1 MSTAIIHK
9 KTAIS
14 GRSPTTSQLEY
25 GELAINTVDGKV
37 FFKYDPGSGAVLA
50 TLLEVTEDNLAV
62 DPSGLGNSSSTT
74 LAGVL
79 NDLDGAITSAVSGG
93 LTSVASDSTLS
104 GNGTSGSPLS
114 VTIGLNNLSD
124 VDIATTAP
132 TTGQVL
138 KWNGTNFVPADDT
151 DTQLALS
158 GASVGDLGDVDITTT
173 APTSGQVLKWNGTAF
188 VPADDIDTTLTFG
201 SIDQH
206 TDVDTST
213 TAPTDG
219 QVLTWVNANS
229 AWEPADAAA
238 TYTDSDADARI
249 AAASIGDLSDVDTT
263 TAAPISGQAL
273 VWDGSKWEPGTISG
287 SGNVSYAEQNIVSD
301 TYTGDGTTV
310 DFNTSLLPNSEDH
323 VLVSLN
329 GIVQDPSTYSL
340 FSNTITFAT
349 APSNGDNVEL
359 RTFEGFTADVQMNNY
374 FSYVFTTTADVTSI
388 TGNDDNSN
396 TLDYTPNRL
405 EVYVNGVR
413 LVNGSDYTATN
424 GTSISFNET
433 VFDGSVIEVVSLA
446 SATLFSQG
454 AFEITSSSQPLTT
467 TVANQVVALFDKT
480 VYRTAKFFV
489 QMSHA
494 SAGYHATEVLVV
506 HDGTNAYWTEY
517 GTIFSILS
525 LGDISVGINGDNVE
539 LRVTPVNTSTTVKA
553 KRISVEV

>member
-9 KTAIS
+9 KTAVT
-14 GRSPTTSQLEY
+14 GRSPSTSQLEY
-25 GELAINTVDGKV
+25 GELAINTVDGKI
-37 FFKYDPGSGAVLA
+37 FFKYDPGSGDTLA
-50 TLLEVTEDNLAV
+50 TILEVTEDNLAV
-62 DPSGLGNSSSTT
+62 DPSGLGNANSNT

-93 LTSVASDSTLS
+93 LTTVATDSTLS

-132 TTGQVL
+132 TSGQVL

-158 GASVGDLGDVDITTT
+158 GASIDDLGDVDTTT
-173 APTSGQVLKWNGTAF
+173 V
-188 VPADDIDTTLTFG
+188 
-201 SIDQH
+201 
-206 TDVDTST
+206 
-213 TAPTDG
+213 APTDG
-219 QVLTWVNANS
+219 QILTWDNANS
-229 AWEPADAAA
+229 VWEPADAPAG
-238 TYTDSDADARI
+238 YTDSDADARI

-273 VWDGSKWEPGTISG
+273 VWDGAKWEPGTISG

-374 FSYVFTTTADVTSI
+374 FSYVFTTTADVTSV
-388 TGNDDNSN
+388 TGSDDNSN
-396 TLDYTPNRL
+396 TLSYTPNRL

-433 VFDGSVIEVVSLA
+433 VFDGSVVEVVSLA

-480 VYRTAKFFV
+480 VYRSAKFFV